1 MNSKLKIQNFKLWA
15 AVILLLAIWCFPTA
29 VFAHKFHTTLTR
41 IDYNEKEKLAE
52 ISIQVFRHDLE
63 ILLERRTKQ
72 RLNLE
77 KKADAEKPMSDYL
90 NETFVLKNAEGEIK
104 KLKWIGFEQDV
115 DTVLIYVETEM
126 PEGLAGGTL
135 SNSMFFELFPEQLN
149 FVHLRFADKKIDL
162 NFKVGDKSFEIA
174 ETVK

>member
-1 MNSKLKIQNFKLWA
+1 MNSKFKIHDSNLWA
-15 AVILLLAIWCFPTA
+15 AVILLLTIWCFGTT

-63 ILLERRTKQ
+63 ILLERRTKKH
-72 RLNLE
+72 LNLD
-77 KKADAEKPMSDYL
+77 KAGDLEKPMSDYL
-90 NETFVLKNAEGEIK
+90 SETFVLKNAEGEIK

-126 PEGLAGGTL
+126 PEGLASGTL
-135 SNSMFFELFPEQLN
+135 LNSMFFESFPEQLN
-149 FVHLRFADKKIDL
+149 FVHCRFDNKKIDL
-162 NFKVGDKSFEIA
+162 NFKVGDKSFEIT
-174 ETVK
+174 ETRK